1 MILKTQQLKALDQPS
16 TRDYRSVLHFME
28 NDGGQLFEQESDFI
42 YQKEDLITL
51 RPGREHAWLDGMI
64 ERILQIFRCRLTM
77 VSLMVVFTCH
87 I

>member
-1 MILKTQQLKALDQPS
+1 
-16 TRDYRSVLHFME
+16 ME